1 MTTYTGEIGQV
12 LKARVTDTNKAVQA
26 LALDIVARIATG
38 MGKPFDK
45 HSRLYALPVATVLSD
60 QKAPIRNAAIQT
72 LTAIADACEGVDS
85 LVSGFATAME
95 SSNPLQKSTLM
106 NWLAQWLG
114 EHESASAP
122 DLHAWASHVV
132 GSLDDRSGD
141 VRKGAQALLPFVI
154 RFAGYDFVM
163 QQTNALKPASKSSAV
178 PLIQA
183 ARPAS
188 TPDAPPAHLS
198 APSLKKLPSTAA
210 STKSASPV
218 PPSPTSSAAP
228 SAPAG
233 SRAAPKL
240 GVRRKIPQTSSSR
253 PESRAETPE
262 AGLRPPGGLK
272 RPGASMSARAASP
285 VQTAGVFHGMNPD
298 AKRPRLGK
306 DVQKWINEG
315 GPTRKDLA
323 ESLQSQME
331 PVASKELVSKLFSHD
346 HSAVNDHVA
355 GLGMIAEFYSSA
367 FGDETLEK
375 ICVASIDL
383 PLKYVSIKVHESQSN
398 LVAKCLDVVDAVLE
412 FLRNV
417 NYQLTDPEATCFV
430 PTMVFKVCYHFD
442 LHGTLA
448 NSNVARGCTRAGAK
462 PRISDHAEPAQSI
475 CI

>member
-1 MTTYTGEIGQV
+1 
-12 LKARVTDTNKAVQA
+12 
-26 LALDIVARIATG
+26 
-38 MGKPFDK
+38 
-45 HSRLYALPVATVLSD
+45 
-60 QKAPIRNAAIQT
+60 
-72 LTAIADACEGVDS
+72 
-85 LVSGFATAME
+85 ME

-122 DLHAWASHVV
+122 DLHPWASHVV

-188 TPDAPPAHLS
+188 APDAPPAPVS

-210 STKSASPV
+210 STKSASPA

-240 GVRRKIPQTSSSR
+240 GVRRKIPQSSSR

-346 HSAVNDHVA
+346 HSAVNDHIA

-430 PTMVFKVCYHFD
+430 PTMVFKVRYHFE
-442 LHGTLA
+442 LHSIFA

-462 PRISDHAEPAQSI
+462 PRISDHAEPAQSV
-475 CI
+475 CIQPSLPGHPGQRVEIQGSEDSAGFTRRDVCYTQEIRDGSLRAFEGDARRCFLHWRQGSCR